1 MFSETTGNEKGVVDR
16 KMRTFAS
23 DNGFSVEKMNK
34 EHIKALRSETEALR
48 MLIVGIEKRL
58 EQQKVLLD
66 QLLEEA
72 EQEEEQPQPVAEPE
86 EAPHPPLVEPVVAP
100 KEEAPMVTVVEQPQP
115 VAPTTHEGIPTE
127 TPTIKPQASSLND
140 LLERKNLSDF
150 RKAFSLNDRF
160 RFRRE
165 LFGGSEELMNQVIA
179 DLNEIK
185 SYEASVAYIHKV
197 IQGSGEESAVAD
209 FLQLI
214 EKRFA

>member
-1 MFSETTGNEKGVVDR
+1 
-16 KMRTFAS
+16 MRTFAS

-34 EHIKALRSETEALR
+34 ENIKALRSETEALR

-58 EQQKVLLD
+58 EQQKILLD

-72 EQEEEQPQPVAEPE
+72 EQEEAPQPVAEPE
-86 EAPHPPLVEPVVAP
+86 ETPQPTVAEPVATP
-100 KEEAPMVTVVEQPQP
+100 KEETPVVTTETQPQS
-115 VAPTTHEGIPTE
+115 VAPTAHEAILTE
-127 TPTIKPQASSLND
+127 QPAIKTQASSLND

-185 SYEASVAYIHKV
+185 SYEASVTYLQNVLNGK
-197 IQGSGEESAVAD
+197 GEETAVAD

>member
-1 MFSETTGNEKGVVDR
+1 
-16 KMRTFAS
+16 MRTFAS

-34 EHIKALRSETEALR
+34 ENIKALRSETEALR

-58 EQQKVLLD
+58 EQQKILLD

-72 EQEEEQPQPVAEPE
+72 EQEEAPQPVAEPE
-86 EAPHPPLVEPVVAP
+86 ETPQPAAVEPVATP
-100 KEEAPMVTVVEQPQP
+100 KEETPVVTIETQPQS
-115 VAPTTHEGIPTE
+115 VVPTAHEAILTE
-127 TPTIKPQASSLND
+127 QPTIKSQASSLND

-185 SYEASVAYIHKV
+185 SYEASVTYLQNVLNGK
-197 IQGSGEESAVAD
+197 GEETAVAD

>member
-1 MFSETTGNEKGVVDR
+1 
-16 KMRTFAS
+16 MRTFAS

-34 EHIKALRSETEALR
+34 ENIKALRSETEALR

-58 EQQKVLLD
+58 EQQKILLD

-72 EQEEEQPQPVAEPE
+72 EQEEAPQPVAEPE
-86 EAPHPPLVEPVVAP
+86 ETPQPAVAEPVATP
-100 KEEAPMVTVVEQPQP
+100 KEETPVVTTETQPQS
-115 VAPTTHEGIPTE
+115 VVPTAHEAILSE
-127 TPTIKPQASSLND
+127 QQAIKSQASSLND

-185 SYEASVAYIHKV
+185 SYEASVTYLQNVLNGK
-197 IQGSGEESAVAD
+197 GEETAVAD

>member
-1 MFSETTGNEKGVVDR
+1 MC
-16 KMRTFAS
+16 TFAS

-34 EHIKALRSETEALR
+34 ENIKALRSETEALR

-58 EQQKVLLD
+58 EQQKILLD

-72 EQEEEQPQPVAEPE
+72 EQEEAPQPVAEPE
-86 EAPHPPLVEPVVAP
+86 EIPQPAVAEPVIMP
-100 KEEAPMVTVVEQPQP
+100 KEDIPVVIVEEQPQS
-115 VAPTTHEGIPTE
+115 VAPTTHEVPPAE

-185 SYEASVAYIHKV
+185 SYDASVAYIQKV
-197 IQGSGEESAVAD
+197 LHGNGEETAVAD

>member
-1 MFSETTGNEKGVVDR
+1 MIPDR
-16 KMRTFAS
+16 KMCTFAS
-23 DNGFSVEKMNK
+23 DNGFSVEKMNI
-34 EHIKALRSETEALR
+34 ENIIALRSETEALR

-58 EQQKVLLD
+58 EQQKILLD
-66 QLLEEA
+66 RLLEEA
-72 EQEEEQPQPVAEPE
+72 EQEAQQPQPNPVQEAEQPMAAEPQT
-86 EAPHPPLVEPVVAP
+86 PQVETPVV
-100 KEEAPMVTVVEQPQP
+100 TVEEQPQP
-115 VAPTTHEGIPTE
+115 VAPTAREVIAAEPVVT
-127 TPTIKPQASSLND
+127 KPQGGSLND

-179 DLNEIK
+179 DLNDIK
-185 SYEASVAYIHKV
+185 SYEASVAYIQKV
-197 IQGSGEESAVAD
+197 IAGNGEESAVAD

>member
-1 MFSETTGNEKGVVDR
+1 
-16 KMRTFAS
+16 MRTFAS

-34 EHIKALRSETEALR
+34 ENIKALRSETEALR

-58 EQQKVLLD
+58 EQQKILLD

-72 EQEEEQPQPVAEPE
+72 EQEEAPQPVAEPE
-86 EAPHPPLVEPVVAP
+86 ETPQPTVAEPVATP
-100 KEEAPMVTVVEQPQP
+100 KEETPVVTIETQPQSVVPTAHEAILSEQP
-115 VAPTTHEGIPTE
+115 A
-127 TPTIKPQASSLND
+127 IKSQASSLND

-185 SYEASVAYIHKV
+185 SYEASVTYLQNVLNGK
-197 IQGSGEESAVAD
+197 GEETAVAD

>member
-1 MFSETTGNEKGVVDR
+1 
-16 KMRTFAS
+16 MRTFAS

-34 EHIKALRSETEALR
+34 ENIKALRSETEALR

-58 EQQKVLLD
+58 EQQKILLD

-72 EQEEEQPQPVAEPE
+72 EQEEAPQPVAEPE
-86 EAPHPPLVEPVVAP
+86 EIPQPAVTEPVATP
-100 KEEAPMVTVVEQPQP
+100 KEETPVVTIETQPQS
-115 VAPTTHEGIPTE
+115 VVPTAHEAILSE
-127 TPTIKPQASSLND
+127 QPTIKSQASSLND

-185 SYEASVAYIHKV
+185 SYEASVTYLQNVLNGK
-197 IQGSGEESAVAD
+197 GEETAVAD

>member
-1 MFSETTGNEKGVVDR
+1 
-16 KMRTFAS
+16 
-23 DNGFSVEKMNK
+23 MNK
-34 EHIKALRSETEALR
+34 ENIKALRSETEALR

-58 EQQKVLLD
+58 AQQQLLLD
-66 QLLEEA
+66 QLLEEV
-72 EQEEEQPQPVAEPE
+72 EQEEEQSQPVTAAEEVHQPIV
-86 EAPHPPLVEPVVAP
+86 VEPLAVPHVETP
-100 KEEAPMVTVVEQPQP
+100 KVTAEDHPQTT
-115 VAPTTHEGIPTE
+115 APTTHEVSITEQPVIKSPTG
-127 TPTIKPQASSLND
+127 SLND

-179 DLNEIK
+179 DLNEIR
-185 SYEASVAYIHKV
+185 SYDASVAYIQKV
-197 IQGSGEESAVAD
+197 LQGSGEESAVAD

>member
-1 MFSETTGNEKGVVDR
+1 
-16 KMRTFAS
+16 MRTFAS

-34 EHIKALRSETEALR
+34 ENIKALRSETEALR

-58 EQQKVLLD
+58 EQQKILLD

-72 EQEEEQPQPVAEPE
+72 EQEEAPQPVAEPE
-86 EAPHPPLVEPVVAP
+86 ETPQPAVAEPVATP
-100 KEEAPMVTVVEQPQP
+100 KEETPVVTIETQPQS
-115 VAPTTHEGIPTE
+115 VVPTAHEAILTE
-127 TPTIKPQASSLND
+127 QPTIKSQASSLND

-179 DLNEIK
+179 DLNESK
-185 SYEASVAYIHKV
+185 S
-197 IQGSGEESAVAD
+197 
-209 FLQLI
+209 
-214 EKRFA
+214 

>member
-1 MFSETTGNEKGVVDR
+1 
-16 KMRTFAS
+16 MRTFAS

-34 EHIKALRSETEALR
+34 ENIKALRSETEALR

-58 EQQKVLLD
+58 EQQKILLD

-72 EQEEEQPQPVAEPE
+72 EQEEAPQPVAEPE
-86 EAPHPPLVEPVVAP
+86 ETPQPAAAEPVATP
-100 KEEAPMVTVVEQPQP
+100 KEETPVVTIETQPQSVVPTAHEAILSEQP
-115 VAPTTHEGIPTE
+115 A
-127 TPTIKPQASSLND
+127 IKSQASSLND

-185 SYEASVAYIHKV
+185 SYEASVTYLQNVLNGK
-197 IQGSGEESAVAD
+197 GEETAVAD

>member
-1 MFSETTGNEKGVVDR
+1 
-16 KMRTFAS
+16 MRTFAS

-34 EHIKALRSETEALR
+34 ENIKALRSETEALR

-58 EQQKVLLD
+58 EQQKILLD

-72 EQEEEQPQPVAEPE
+72 EQEEAPQPVAEPE
-86 EAPHPPLVEPVVAP
+86 ETPRPAVDEPVATP
-100 KEEAPMVTVVEQPQP
+100 KEETPVVTTETQPQS
-115 VAPTTHEGIPTE
+115 VTPTAHEAILTE
-127 TPTIKPQASSLND
+127 QPTIKSQASSLND

-185 SYEASVAYIHKV
+185 SYEASVTYLQNVLNGK
-197 IQGSGEESAVAD
+197 GEETAVAD

>member
-1 MFSETTGNEKGVVDR
+1 MC
-16 KMRTFAS
+16 TFAS
-23 DNGFSVEKMNK
+23 DNGFSVEKMDK
-34 EHIKALRSETEALR
+34 ENIKALRSETEALR

-58 EQQKVLLD
+58 EQQKILLD
-66 QLLEEA
+66 QLLEEV
-72 EQEEEQPQPVAEPE
+72 EQEEEQPHPIVESAEVPQPTA
-86 EAPHPPLVEPVVAP
+86 VEPVVTP
-100 KEEAPMVTVVEQPQP
+100 KEESSVVTVEEQPQP
-115 VAPTTHEGIPTE
+115 VAPTVHEVIPTE
-127 TPTIKPQASSLND
+127 PPIIKPQANSLND

-179 DLNEIK
+179 DLNDIK
-185 SYEASVAYIHKV
+185 SYDASVAYIQKV
-197 IQGSGEESAVAD
+197 LSGNGEESAVAD

>member
-1 MFSETTGNEKGVVDR
+1 
-16 KMRTFAS
+16 
-23 DNGFSVEKMNK
+23 MNK
-34 EHIKALRSETEALR
+34 EKIKALRSETEALR

-58 EQQKVLLD
+58 AQQKCLLD

-72 EQEEEQPQPVAEPE
+72 EREETLSQPITAPEEAHQPTIAEPIAAPQVETPQVTVEIQPQPA
-86 EAPHPPLVEPVVAP
+86 
-100 KEEAPMVTVVEQPQP
+100 
-115 VAPTTHEGIPTE
+115 
-127 TPTIKPQASSLND
+127 TPTIHEATTTEQPAIKSQASSLND

-185 SYEASVAYIHKV
+185 SYEASVTYLQNVLNGK
-197 IQGSGEESAVAD
+197 GEETAVAD

>member
-1 MFSETTGNEKGVVDR
+1 
-16 KMRTFAS
+16 MRTFAS

-34 EHIKALRSETEALR
+34 ENIKALRSETEALR

-58 EQQKVLLD
+58 EQQKILLD

-72 EQEEEQPQPVAEPE
+72 EQEEAPQPVAEPE
-86 EAPHPPLVEPVVAP
+86 ETPQPAVAEPVATP
-100 KEEAPMVTVVEQPQP
+100 KEEPPVVTIETQPQS
-115 VAPTTHEGIPTE
+115 VVPTAHEAMITE
-127 TPTIKPQASSLND
+127 QQAIKSQASSLND

-185 SYEASVAYIHKV
+185 SYEASVTYLQNVLNGK
-197 IQGSGEESAVAD
+197 GEETAVAD

>member
-1 MFSETTGNEKGVVDR
+1 MVTIET
-16 KMRTFAS
+16 
-23 DNGFSVEKMNK
+23 
-34 EHIKALRSETEALR
+34 
-48 MLIVGIEKRL
+48 
-58 EQQKVLLD
+58 
-66 QLLEEA
+66 
-72 EQEEEQPQPVAEPE
+72 QPQS
-86 EAPHPPLVEPVVAP
+86 
-100 KEEAPMVTVVEQPQP
+100 
-115 VAPTTHEGIPTE
+115 VAPTAHEVILSEQPA
-127 TPTIKPQASSLND
+127 IKSQASSLND

-185 SYEASVAYIHKV
+185 SYEASVTYLQNVLNGK
-197 IQGSGEESAVAD
+197 GEETAVAD

>member
-1 MFSETTGNEKGVVDR
+1 
-16 KMRTFAS
+16 MRTFAS

-34 EHIKALRSETEALR
+34 ENIKALRSETEALR

-58 EQQKVLLD
+58 EQQKILLD

-72 EQEEEQPQPVAEPE
+72 EQEEAPQPVAEPE
-86 EAPHPPLVEPVVAP
+86 ETPQPTVAEPVATP
-100 KEEAPMVTVVEQPQP
+100 KEETPVVTIEAQPQS
-115 VAPTTHEGIPTE
+115 VAPTAHEATTTE
-127 TPTIKPQASSLND
+127 QPTIKSQASSLND

-185 SYEASVAYIHKV
+185 SYEASVTYLQNVLNGK
-197 IQGSGEESAVAD
+197 GEETAVAD

>member
-1 MFSETTGNEKGVVDR
+1 
-16 KMRTFAS
+16 
-23 DNGFSVEKMNK
+23 MNK
-34 EHIKALRSETEALR
+34 ENIKALRSETEALR

-58 EQQKVLLD
+58 EQQKILLD

-72 EQEEEQPQPVAEPE
+72 EQEEAPQPVAEPE
-86 EAPHPPLVEPVVAP
+86 ETPQPAVAEPVATP
-100 KEEAPMVTVVEQPQP
+100 KEETPVVTIETQPQS
-115 VAPTTHEGIPTE
+115 VVPTAHEAILSE
-127 TPTIKPQASSLND
+127 QQAIKSQASSLND

-185 SYEASVAYIHKV
+185 SYEASVTYLQNVLNGK
-197 IQGSGEESAVAD
+197 GEETAVAD

>member
-1 MFSETTGNEKGVVDR
+1 MNTET
-16 KMRTFAS
+16 
-23 DNGFSVEKMNK
+23 
-34 EHIKALRSETEALR
+34 IKALRSETEALR
-48 MLIVGIEKRL
+48 MLIAGIEQRL
-58 EQQKVLLD
+58 AQQQRLLD

-72 EQEEEQPQPVAEPE
+72 KQAQPVIPTLKEAEPAPQPIVAEKAEMQAADTITKEQSVEKPAEQPAVKAQPN
-86 EAPHPPLVEPVVAP
+86 
-100 KEEAPMVTVVEQPQP
+100 
-115 VAPTTHEGIPTE
+115 
-127 TPTIKPQASSLND
+127 SLNE

-185 SYEASVAYIHKV
+185 SYEESVAYIHKV
-197 IQGSGEESAVAD
+197 VNGNGEEAAVAD

>member
-1 MFSETTGNEKGVVDR
+1 
-16 KMRTFAS
+16 MRTFAS

-34 EHIKALRSETEALR
+34 ENIKALRSETEALR

-58 EQQKVLLD
+58 EQQKILLD

-72 EQEEEQPQPVAEPE
+72 EQEEAPQPVAEPE
-86 EAPHPPLVEPVVAP
+86 ETPQPAVAEPVATP
-100 KEEAPMVTVVEQPQP
+100 KEETPVVTIEAQPQS
-115 VAPTTHEGIPTE
+115 VAPTAHEAMLTE
-127 TPTIKPQASSLND
+127 QPAIKSQASSLND

-185 SYEASVAYIHKV
+185 SYEASVTYLQNVLNGK
-197 IQGSGEESAVAD
+197 GEETAVAD